1 MLKYFKK
8 QVSKKMGSKTSGR
21 PGGNPDLALLNK
33 TDNPKTYKVTVAFD
47 AATANYLEDLGRD
60 RTDFIRA
67 AVENAI
73 KKLNK
78 IL

>member
-1 MLKYFKK
+1 
-8 QVSKKMGSKTSGR
+8 MGSKTSGR
-21 PGGNPDLALLNK
+21 PGGNPDLGLMNK
-33 TDNPKTYKVTVAFD
+33 TDNPKLYKVTVAFD
-47 AATANYLEDLGRD
+47 ADTAKYLTDLGRD

-73 KKLNK
+73 KKLNN